1 MTLHVRW
8 THPPRRRDLEGIPER
23 LLKSAENK
31 KVRRDAR
38 HVANARR
45 FMKAKQD
52 QCDGQMYTARREYD
66 PRATRKQVASL
77 AGDWRAEA
85 GHSMASTRRADH
97 VAHTPA
103 APVSVRS
110 SGFLARAGG
119 MVCEG
124 AGSLLRVGRLG
135 ARTPAHA
142 RVAGISGRETGQAGW
157 HKGLAASRQS
167 EVPQQV
173 LSSAEIAI
181 RHSQGVAHHGAAER
195 VHVRAGRKRWL
206 LSSTPAGI
214 GGAFYDIQRGH
225 SRRDTVHNM
234 RGLANGMAA
243 QCVLFCTPH
252 ARRGT
257 TSPGTG
263 ASGGAA
269 EGARTAQIWSTTADL
284 ATAAQSA
291 ARPTSSTYTGVR
303 GRFSLPRS
311 YAGRGAT
318 GDATGRRLV
327 SSPRRTKTSDQ
338 VHAGA
343 GTAARALGYGCR
355 PRVRAIPSHQEE
367 VRAIACTSQ
376 RPHLQSDASPAM
388 GTGEGARIFRGA
400 CQRMSSGSGARA
412 IFPPLDL
419 RRARDAKFVGRKLS
433 IRSTSSEGPQLV
445 ERFPLR
451 TQVERRCNLEA
462 SDASDPSLRC
472 SRRQAT
478 WLGRRFER
486 KTHSA
491 GRVDAGTGGTA
502 HYAAGIEGG
511 AFLSEG
517 VWFSQVLIWGF

>member
-1 MTLHVRW
+1 
-8 THPPRRRDLEGIPER
+8 
-23 LLKSAENK
+23 
-31 KVRRDAR
+31 
-38 HVANARR
+38 
-45 FMKAKQD
+45 
-52 QCDGQMYTARREYD
+52 
-66 PRATRKQVASL
+66 
-77 AGDWRAEA
+77 
-85 GHSMASTRRADH
+85 
-97 VAHTPA
+97 
-103 APVSVRS
+103 
-110 SGFLARAGG
+110 

-157 HKGLAASRQS
+157 HKGLAAGRQS

-291 ARPTSSTYTGVR
+291 ARPTSSTYPGVR

-419 RRARDAKFVGRKLS
+419 RRARDAKFVGSSVMWCWTTPMHASLS
-433 IRSTSSEGPQLV
+433 SSAFSKGAV
-445 ERFPLR
+445 GERHRYASL
-451 TQVERRCNLEA
+451 NLA
-462 SDASDPSLRC
+462 S
-472 SRRQAT
+472 
-478 WLGRRFER
+478 
-486 KTHSA
+486 THSRVC
-491 GRVDAGTGGTA
+491 GRSSRAFDVCVARSARYRRASRWQASGLGSPTA
-502 HYAAGIEGG
+502 
-511 AFLSEG
+511 S
-517 VWFSQVLIWGF
+517 